1 MKNFWEQKF
10 KYVFRQVKDNTEAFQ
25 TKTHCNPSESCAVFS
40 GGSEASFSVCNCDIL
55 DVSSRASCCG
65 GVGVWWEHGVYLR
78 HQSTMGCVPLPET
91 GMGSRM
97 LCLPHLFHVSSSL
110 PLNLCCKALPWQEPM
125 ANTGAVAA
133 VLCSDLPVRAKWL
146 SGARFQE
153 TSLQI
158 PTRPAGSEII
168 ALNMKS
174 LSADALGF
182 EADLKLSKNLY

>member
-1 MKNFWEQKF
+1 MKDFWKQKF
-10 KYVFRQVKDNTEAFQ
+10 KYVFRQVKDITETFQ
-25 TKTHCNPSESCAVFS
+25 TKTHCSPSESCAVFS
-40 GGSEASFSVCNCDIL
+40 GGSEASLSVTVCDIL
-55 DVSSRASCCG
+55 DISSRASCCG
-65 GVGVWWEHGVYLR
+65 GVGLWVWWEPGLR
-78 HQSTMGCVPLPET
+78 HQSTMGCMPLPET

-110 PLNLCCKALPWQEPM
+110 PLNLRCKALPWQEPI

-146 SGARFQE
+146 SRARFQE

-158 PTRPAGSEII
+158 PRRPAGSEII

-182 EADLKLSKNLY
+182 EADLKLSKNLH